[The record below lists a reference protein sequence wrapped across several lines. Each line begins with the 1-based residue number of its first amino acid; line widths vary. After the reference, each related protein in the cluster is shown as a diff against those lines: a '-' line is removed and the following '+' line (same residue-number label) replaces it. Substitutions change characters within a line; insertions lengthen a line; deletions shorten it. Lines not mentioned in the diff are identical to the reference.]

1 MKTRRVF
8 LRMLSLS
15 SVSTALLF
23 AAAISPASGAAV
35 WSKASA
41 AHATDATPR
50 SAEDVQHGPQKVVVA
65 DGVFLFISPDID
77 GIEVDGNSI
86 VVVNQRDLLV
96 FDTNVLPSSARRVLG
111 EIRKITDKPV
121 RYVVNS
127 HSHPDHWDGNEV
139 YAREF
144 PGVEIIASAETRR
157 LMHDTMHVYGKTL
170 QALSAAPDKEME
182 EALRTGRNSDGSA
195 LTDKD
200 RHEYEDSLRIQREF
214 MAEYGTMHPVLP
226 SLAFGDALTLYRDGR
241 EFRVMHFVGNTQGDT
256 AVYLPKEKILLTGDL
271 LTAPIPFAADSHPRA
286 WIESLKALARLDAE
300 VIVPGHGALQ
310 RDKSYLQLVTES
322 LQFVEDQV
330 LEALERGMTLEETRK
345 FVKFDAL
352 RPKFTH
358 DDANLNAEFDGN
370 FAGPIVRQVYDEATE
385 QLELYQ

>member
-1 MKTRRVF
+1 METRRML
-8 LRMLSLS
+8 LRVLSLGGVS
-15 SVSTALLF
+15 SALLF
-23 AAAISPASGAAV
+23 AGVVCPVAHAAISPKVSAGRAAASN
-35 WSKASA
+35 
-41 AHATDATPR
+41 PL

-65 DGVFLFISPDID
+65 DGIFLFISPDID

-86 VVVNQRDLLV
+86 VVVNRRDLLV

-111 EIRKITDKPV
+111 EIRKITDEPV

-127 HSHPDHWDGNEV
+127 HWHPDHWDGNEV

-144 PGVEIIASAETRR
+144 PGVEIISSAETRR

-170 QALSAAPDKEME
+170 QALSVAPDKEME
-182 EALRTGRNSDGSA
+182 EALRTGKNSDGSA
-195 LTDKD
+195 LADKD
-200 RHEYEDSLRIQREF
+200 RHEFEDSLRVQREF

-286 WIESLKALARLDAE
+286 WIESLKALARLDAD
-300 VIVPGHGALQ
+300 VIVPGDGALQ
-310 RDKSYLQLVTES
+310 RDKTYLQLVTES

-330 LEALERGMTLEETRK
+330 HEALERGMTLDETRK

>member
-1 MKTRRVF
+1 MKTRRMF

-15 SVSTALLF
+15 NVSTALLF
-23 AAAISPASGAAV
+23 AAAISPTLGAAV

-41 AHATDATPR
+41 THTTGANPR
-50 SAEDVQHGPQKVVVA
+50 SAEDAQHGPQKVVVA
-65 DGVFLFISPDID
+65 EGIFLFISPDID

-127 HSHPDHWDGNEV
+127 HWHPDHWDGNEV

-170 QALSAAPDKEME
+170 QALSAAPDEEMQ
-182 EALRTGRNSDGSA
+182 EALRTGKNSDGSA
-195 LTDKD
+195 LSDKD
-200 RHEYEDSLRIQREF
+200 RHEYEDALRIQREF
-214 MAEYGTMHPVLP
+214 MAEYGAMHPVLP

-286 WIESLKALARLDAE
+286 WIESLKALARLDADI
-300 VIVPGHGALQ
+300 IVPGHGALQ

-330 LEALERGMTLEETRK
+330 HEALERGMTLEETRK

-385 QLELYQ
+385 ELELYQ